1 MSSVAEV
8 IRRAAA
14 KYRAALEAH
23 FESLVTPD
31 DVRNFQEAARVI
43 IALDEETKRLTKNKR
58 AALKSRKIRTPAQE
72 AGVIAALS
80 QSLMR
85 LRSTQP
91 PAKSSLDPI
100 EIAGYVL
107 RILLADLVNKGSGG
121 FKDRETLL
129 AATAAVSKLGA
140 QAKHSDSQMW
150 GRMSSRPPS
159 KNAKP
164 PSVIAKLRAEAPV
177 LLKKAGHLSRTD
189 RARILNTRL
198 ENEWITPRALIECA
212 RRNNIQLK
220 R

>member
-1 MSSVAEV
+1 MSSVADV
-8 IRRAAA
+8 FRRAAV
-14 KYRAALEAH
+14 KYRAALDAH
-23 FESLVTPD
+23 FESLITAE

-58 AALKSRKIRTPAQE
+58 AALKSRKIRTREQE
-72 AGVIAALS
+72 ADVMAALS

-85 LRSTQP
+85 LRSTPP
-91 PAKSSLDPI
+91 PAKSNLDPI
-100 EIAGYVL
+100 ETAGYVL
-107 RILLADLVNKGSGG
+107 RILLVDLVNKGSRG

-140 QAKHSDSQMW
+140 QAKHSDSQKW

-164 PSVIAKLRAEAPV
+164 PSVIAKLRAEAQV
-177 LLKKAGHLSRTD
+177 LLKKVGHLSRTD

-198 ENEWITPRALIECA
+198 GNEWITPRALIECA
-212 RRNNIQLK
+212 RRNNIEV
-220 R
+220 